1 MVIDCEVIKCN
12 NDYLVLFVI
21 STKEISTSSSTKIE
35 FLAKISFVE
44 ITKSSKKISHRLHR
58 LIFKQIKKNHFN
70 LCNLWQKKQPQNTSS
85 PYET

>member
-12 NDYLVLFVI
+12 SDYLVLFVI
-21 STKEISTSSSTKIE
+21 STKEISTSSSTKIDDILCGVSCE
-35 FLAKISFVE
+35 DFSFVE

-70 LCNLWQKKQPQNTSS
+70 LCNL
-85 PYET
+85 